1 MNRLRAI
8 ALEKLKGD
16 DYLGDNLTS
25 NMKTNKEIKL
35 LKMELMN
42 TLKSSDNTY
51 YGLSLESLI
60 LNH

>member
-16 DYLGDNLTS
+16 DYLGGNLTS

>member
-8 ALEKLKGD
+8 TSEKLKGD
-16 DYLGDNLTS
+16 GYLGVNFTS
-25 NMKTNKEIKL
+25 IMKTNKEIKL

-42 TLKSSDNTY
+42 ALKSSDNAY

-60 LNH
+60 

>member
-8 ALEKLKGD
+8 TLEKLKGD
-16 DYLGDNLTS
+16 DYLGGNFTS